1 MKIEVE
7 MFLVKTNGV
16 IFPFLLDYHFSKGK
30 KQNKREKQQNVLS
43 SNCEKQSIGYV
54 QYYFKYVFL
63 ELVSKDL
70 KILVCRKNEDAK

>member
-54 QYYFKYVFL
+54 
-63 ELVSKDL
+63 
-70 KILVCRKNEDAK
+70 